1 MSSKGVESLGR
12 RTRRL
17 GLEILESV
25 EDLLHALIAIFLLV
39 GGLLLLAGVLY
50 FAVTHFDLANITTL
64 VIQVLD
70 KALLVFMVVE
80 LLHTI
85 RITLRDRTL
94 AAEDFL
100 IIGLIAGIR
109 RILIVT
115 ASSEA
120 VNKTSPQFT
129 AFAIELGLLIL
140 LVLVMVIALFIFRR
154 AYPGGEEK
162 TEAGG

>member
-1 MSSKGVESLGR
+1 MASKGVEPLAR
-12 RTRRL
+12 KTRARS
-17 GLEILESV
+17 LEILESI
-25 EDLLHALIAIFLLV
+25 EDMLHALIAVFLLA
-39 GGLLLLAGVLY
+39 GGLLLLVGVLY
-50 FAVTHFDLANITTL
+50 FAVTHFDIANLSTL

-120 VNKTSPQFT
+120 VSKSSPEFN

-154 AYPGGEEK
+154 AYPGGEQES
-162 TEAGG
+162 

>member
-1 MSSKGVESLGR
+1 MARE
-12 RTRRL
+12 TRRRSL
-17 GLEILESV
+17 KLLESV
-25 EDLLHALIAIFLLV
+25 EDMLHGIIALFLLV
-39 GGLLLLAGVLY
+39 GGLLLLAGVLN
-50 FAVTHFDLANITTL
+50 FAITHFDLANITTL

-115 ASSEA
+115 ASSDA
-120 VNKTSPQFT
+120 VAKTSPQFT

-140 LVLVMVIALFIFRR
+140 LVLVMVIALYIFRR
-154 AYPGGEEK
+154 AYPGGEQN
-162 TEAGG
+162 T

>member
-1 MSSKGVESLGR
+1 MASKALEPLGR
-12 RTRRL
+12 RVRRL
-17 GLEILESV
+17 ALRILESA
-25 EDLLHALIAIFLLV
+25 EDMLHAIIALFLLA
-39 GGLLLLAGVLY
+39 GGLLLLAGVLN
-50 FAVTHFDLANITTL
+50 FAVSHFDLANITTL

-85 RITLRDRTL
+85 RVTLRDRTL

-120 VNKTSPQFT
+120 VSKTSPQFT
-129 AFAIELGLLIL
+129 AFAIELGLLIV
-140 LVLVMVIALFIFRR
+140 LVLVMVIALYIFRR
-154 AYPGGEEK
+154 AYPGGENQ
-162 TEAGG
+162 T